1 MEISVVIPSYNNR
14 DVLRETIRHLRA
26 QTLDASLYEIV
37 VVDDGSTDGTTEM
50 LAELSAGGGAPIR
63 CITQANRGR
72 SAARNL
78 GVRSATGRIVVFLDS
93 DNWATPTLLEAHHRH
108 YPPGVTGRGV
118 QGRAFTHPESR
129 VTPFMQVKEMTPD
142 LTIRRRS
149 DLSPFHVTTR
159 NCSMLRQ
166 EVLDAGG
173 FDETFSGYG
182 WEDIELAIRMH
193 ARGVRFEY
201 APEALGHHHHVEDL
215 MGVREKLRQAG
226 VGAVYFWRKYKRS
239 MRIGIFLEI
248 APFMLPLK
256 WLVYRTPLIT
266 PLIWWVVPRAEKR
279 RWLLIL
285 NECYSF
291 LLWEAFYEGVFRA
304 LRSPYPSPV
313 GHPAP
318 PPVVRPATGR
328 SDAPYREPAGRSEGH
343 WGVRIPSGTPKQPR
357 L

>member
-14 DVLRETIRHLRA
+14 DVLRETIRHLRE
-26 QTLDASLYEIV
+26 QTLDAALYEIV
-37 VVDDGSTDGTTEM
+37 VVDDGSTDGTAEM
-50 LAELSAGGGAPIR
+50 VAEASAAGAGAPIR
-63 CITQANRGR
+63 YVTQANRGR

-78 GVRSATGRIVVFLDS
+78 GVRTAEGRIVVFLDS
-93 DNWATPTLLEAHHRH
+93 DNWATPTLLDAHHRH

-118 QGRAFTHPESR
+118 QGRAITHPESR

-142 LTIRRRS
+142 LTVRRRR

-201 APEALGHHHHVEDL
+201 EPQALGYHHHVEDL

-226 VGAVYFWRKYKRS
+226 VGAVYFWRKYGRS
-239 MRIGIFLEI
+239 ARIGIFLEI
-248 APFMLPLK
+248 APFMLPVK
-256 WLVYRTPLIT
+256 WLVYRTPLVR
-266 PLIWWVVPRAEKR
+266 PLIWWVVPRAEAR
-279 RWLLIL
+279 GWLLIL

-291 LLWEAFYEGVFRA
+291 LLWDAYYDGVFRA
-304 LRSPYPSPV
+304 LRSRDPDRAAQ
-313 GHPAP
+313 PAP

-328 SDAPYREPAGRSEGH
+328 SDAPYREPAAGRSNG
-343 WGVRIPSGTPKQPR
+343 R
-357 L
+357 